1 MIDAISHIEV
11 IRFLE
16 VIISGI
22 FTALF
27 GVVVWLWNR
36 VFEKVASLETSFV
49 THDRMIIDKLSGFDN
64 RIVRLEL
71 RMDIIDRNQSQPAIQ
86 DHSRSHNH

>member
-16 VIISGI
+16 VIISGV

-36 VFEKVASLETSFV
+36 VFEKVDSLEGTFIE
-49 THDRMIIDKLSGFDN
+49 HDRLIIDKLSGIDN

-71 RMDIIDRNQSQPAIQ
+71 RVDMLDRNQTSSPPS
-86 DHSRSHNH
+86 DHSRQHNH

>member
-1 MIDAISHIEV
+1 MIDAVSHIEV

-16 VIISGI
+16 VIISGV

-36 VFEKVASLETSFV
+36 VFEKVDSLESTFID
-49 THDRMIIDKLSGFDN
+49 HDRLIIDKLSGIDN

-71 RMDIIDRNQSQPAIQ
+71 RVDMIDRNQSSVSHM
-86 DHSRSHNH
+86 DHSRHHDN

>member
-36 VFEKVASLETSFV
+36 VFEKVDSLESTFV
-49 THDRMIIDKLSGFDN
+49 DHDRLLVDKLSCFDN

-71 RMDIIDRNQSQPAIQ
+71 RMDILDRNQSTPPHQ
-86 DHSRSHNH
+86 DHSRHNNR

>member
-36 VFEKVASLETSFV
+36 VFEKVDSLEATFV
-49 THDRMIIDKLSGFDN
+49 DHDRLLVDKLSCFDN

-71 RMDIIDRNQSQPAIQ
+71 RMDILDRNQSQPSSQ
-86 DHSRSHNH
+86 DHSRHNNR